1 LSLTHTAIHRP
12 VTTAMTFIGIAVLG
26 VMAINQI
33 SIDFLPPVQVPE
45 LMVQTAYSGSSPEE
59 VEKQI
64 SEPIESTLGTV
75 NGVKHLSS
83 ISREGLSLVR
93 LGFYW
98 GVNIDYAMLEV
109 REKLDAVRGSLPPGA
124 ERPTILRIDPSTES
138 IMTLSITNKNSTTGD
153 PLIKQTELAQL
164 REFGEAL
171 VKRRLE
177 QIQGVAQAVVAG
189 GSERE
194 IHVWVDTDKSSSYG
208 LTLQEISAALEH
220 ANIHYSGAT
229 LKKGVFRYAF
239 RATSELETLR
249 DIGQVTVAGPQGRLI
264 PLSQIADIQEAFA
277 ERQGLTRVNG
287 DEAILLFLR
296 KETGANTVALS
307 AEIHKVLAQLASDY
321 PAVDF
326 RVLFNQAEFI
336 KKSIADIEQAIFWG
350 ALLAFFVLF
359 LFLRNPRYPLII
371 GIVTPFSILA
381 TIVMMYFSG
390 ITFNIISLTGLAL
403 GIGMLGDNAI
413 IIVENFSRLREQGK
427 SIREAVLEGS
437 QDLNTTVS
445 AATFTNVAIFLPVI
459 FVRGVTQKLFVDMSL
474 TMTFSLLASLLVAI
488 TLVPALLD
496 RFRLGDHLLSSTRVS
511 RTFDLYYASL
521 MKKYLLGLQW
531 CLNHRAKVLLITIS
545 ATLISGVV
553 AFFIP
558 AEEAPDVDQSR
569 FTIDLTMPKGAT
581 LEATAALS
589 LQIEDLLR
597 SLLSVDL
604 VAADVGISSRDDYY
618 ALLYADLDRSKIE
631 VRVKPG
637 YSVKQAIAACRT
649 ALARIEQQWRAMGAT
664 VAFKRRATTFERI
677 LQPSEHDIE
686 IKIIGKDLT
695 VAAEI
700 GEHFMRLTRSV
711 PGLSDVQPMLKQNNP
726 QVRLRV
732 DRSRLANFRLDPQ
745 LTIKEVDD
753 YSRGSIATYLSD
765 FDRRIPVRVR
775 PLLTKGDDKLN
786 SLLNY
791 QIKKGIPLSEIVHVE
806 STFGYNEIYHDQQN
820 RALLITANAGGRNI
834 LAMVDELKTAA
845 AALSLPAGY
854 EIKIGGKIDEIRE
867 GTRSLSIIL
876 LLSLFLVYMILASE
890 YESVLY
896 PFIILLTSPLSVVG
910 AFIAM
915 FFAGQSYNVMSIV
928 GLVIMLGAIDNDTVI
943 ALDLIIDNRRQGMG
957 LHPAIVDGMKKRLR
971 PIIMTTLTTIL
982 GVIPMIIGFG
992 TGLELAVAL
1001 SYPVIGGIL
1010 ASTLVA
1016 MYLDPVLYSY
1026 FDRFRRRD

>member
-1 LSLTHTAIHRP
+1 
-12 VTTAMTFIGIAVLG
+12 MTFIGIAVLG
-26 VMAINQI
+26 IVAINQI

-45 LMVQTAYSGSSPEE
+45 LMVQTTYSGSSPEE

-64 SEPIESTLGTV
+64 SEPIESALGTV

-109 REKLDAVRGSLPPGA
+109 REKLDAVRGSLPPDA

-138 IMTLSITNKNSTTGD
+138 IMTFSLTNKNSTASD
-153 PLIKQTELAQL
+153 PLVKQTELAQL

-194 IHVWVDTDKSSSYG
+194 IHVWVDTDQTSSNG
-208 LTLQEISAALEH
+208 LTLQEISSALER

-229 LKKGVFRYAF
+229 LKQGVFRYAF
-239 RATSELETLR
+239 RATSELETIS
-249 DIGQVTVAGPQGRLI
+249 DISQVTVAGPQGRLI
-264 PLSQIADIQEAFA
+264 PLSQIADIREAFA

-307 AEIHKVLAQLASDY
+307 ADIHKVIEQLSKDY

-336 KKSIADIEQAIFWG
+336 KKSIADIEQAILWG

-496 RFRLGDHLLSSTRVS
+496 RFHLGENLLSSTRIS
-511 RTFDLYYASL
+511 RTFDFYYNRL
-521 MKKYLLGLQW
+521 MQKYLRGLQW
-531 CLNHRAKVLLITIS
+531 CLNHRIRVLSIT
-545 ATLISGVV
+545 TLFVVLSGIV

-558 AEEAPDVDQSR
+558 AEEAPDIDQSR
-569 FTIDLTMPKGAT
+569 FTLELTMPAGAT
-581 LEATAALS
+581 LESTSAMS
-589 LQIEDLLR
+589 RQIEERLR
-597 SLLSVDL
+597 TLPAVDL

-618 ALLYADLDRSKIE
+618 ALLYADLNRSKIE
-631 VRVKPG
+631 VRVKPDH
-637 YSVKQAIAACRT
+637 SVKGAIAASRT
-649 ALARIEQQWRAMGAT
+649 ALAAIEPQWRAIGASLS
-664 VAFKRRATTFERI
+664 FKRRATTFERI

-700 GEHFMRLTRSV
+700 GQRFMTLTRSV
-711 PGLSDVQPMLKQNNP
+711 AGLSDVRPVLKQNSP
-726 QVRLRV
+726 QIRMRV
-732 DRSRLANFRLDPQ
+732 DRSRLANYRLDPQ
-745 LTIKEVDD
+745 QTMREVDD
-753 YSRGSIATYLSD
+753 YSRGAIATYLSD

-775 PLLTKGDDKLN
+775 PQLTRDEDKLN
-786 SLLNY
+786 ALLNY
-791 QIKKGIPLSEIVHVE
+791 QIKKGIPLREIVKVE
-806 STFGYNEIYHDQQN
+806 STLGYDEIYHDQQN

-834 LAMVDELKTAA
+834 LSVVDELKTAA
-845 AALSLPAGY
+845 AKLPLPAGY
-854 EIKIGGKIDEIRE
+854 DIKIGGKIDEIRE
-867 GTRSLSIIL
+867 GTRSLAIIL

-890 YESVLY
+890 YESILY

-910 AFIAM
+910 ALIAM

-957 LHPAIVDGMKKRLR
+957 LHPAILDGMNKRLR
-971 PIIMTTLTTIL
+971 PILMTTLTTIL
-982 GVIPMIIGFG
+982 GVIPMIVGFG

-1026 FDRFRRRD
+1026 FDRFRLRD